1 MSRTDKDMPHWVT
14 GTWVPEHSFPCVGGR
29 ERCTLPDR
37 PARGRPDRRLSRT
50 RDCHWV
56 PPYAWR
62 PSSPP
67 RWFVNAAWNAR
78 DRMAVRLG
86 ARRVLGEHRACGEAN
101 TELPADQ
108 HRQGG
113 LWDWN

>member
-14 GTWVPEHSFPCVGGR
+14 TTWVPEHAHACVNGR
-29 ERCTLPDR
+29 ERCALPAR
-37 PARGRPDRRLSRT
+37 PARQRPIPRPQRGRA
-50 RDCHWV
+50 CHWV
-56 PPYAWR
+56 VPYAWR

-67 RWFVNAAWNAR
+67 RWFVNAAWTAR
-78 DRMAVRLG
+78 DRMAVRLK
-86 ARRVLGEHRACGEAN
+86 ARGVVGEHRARREVD

-108 HRQGG
+108 HRRGA